1 MTQWLIGIFVRLI
14 KLQRRPNDG
23 NKVSFFYNLQQS
35 PRLLKLCGGGKIEKV
50 WGTFSNFLILGV
62 LSHSLFII
70 LF

>member
-1 MTQWLIGIFVRLI
+1 MTYV
-14 KLQRRPNDG
+14 DG
-23 NKVSFFYNLQQS
+23 NYVSFIYNLQQS